1 MSAPPDPLAAIG
13 GGCLLL
19 RGKEGKGM
27 GKGKKGDGKGKG
39 RRERADPR
47 LGLRKCKGGNP
58 KVWGPPTMPEE
69 NRGPW
74 SKKFE
79 NR

>member
-1 MSAPPDPLAAIG
+1 
-13 GGCLLL
+13 
-19 RGKEGKGM
+19 M
-27 GKGKKGDGKGKG
+27 GKGKEEDGKVKG
-39 RRERADPR
+39 GRERADPR
-47 LGLRKCKGGNP
+47 SGLRKCKGGNP
-58 KVWGPPTMPEE
+58 KVWGPPTTPEE

>member
-1 MSAPPDPLAAIG
+1 
-13 GGCLLL
+13 
-19 RGKEGKGM
+19 M
-27 GKGKKGDGKGKG
+27 GKGNEGDDKGERRKG
-39 RRERADPR
+39 RGGRERADPR
-47 LGLRKCKGGNP
+47 PGLRKCKGGDP
-58 KVWGPPTMPEE
+58 EVWGPPTMPEE